1 MATVRPKT
9 FRLPAEDAGRQGRVF
24 GLVPPDAFMASPV
37 KPLGAETGETE
48 TAPIQDAEVV
58 VSGGKGLKR
67 PDGFR
72 LVEELAG
79 TLDGAVGASRPTVEA
94 KWIGYP
100 HQVGLSGRV
109 VTPRAYIAVGISGAI
124 QHLAGMQTSEFVV
137 AINRD
142 PDAGIFRVADIGLV
156 GDLFDIV
163 PRLTHAL
170 AARKE
175 ARP

>member
-1 MATVRPKT
+1 MATVRPRT
-9 FRLPAEDAGRQGRVF
+9 FRLLQEDPSRQGAV
-24 GLVPPDAFMASPV
+24 LHLTPPDSFMASPV
-37 KPLGAETGETE
+37 EPLGAETAEADI
-48 TAPIQDAEVV
+48 APIQDAEVV

-67 PDGFR
+67 PDAFR

-79 TLDGAVGASRPTVEA
+79 VLDGAVGASRPTVEA

-109 VTPRAYIAVGISGAI
+109 VTPRVYIAVGISGAI

-137 AINRD
+137 AVNRD
-142 PDAGIFRVADIGLV
+142 PEAGIFRVADIGLV

-163 PRLTHAL
+163 PRLSGAL